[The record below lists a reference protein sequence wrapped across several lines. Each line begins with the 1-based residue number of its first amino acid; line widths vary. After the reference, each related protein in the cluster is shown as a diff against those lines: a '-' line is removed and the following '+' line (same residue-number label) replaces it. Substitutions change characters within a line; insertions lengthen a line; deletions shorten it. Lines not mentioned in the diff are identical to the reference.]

1 MFLCITYAY
10 FIPSAKVLWAC
21 INIAVKIE
29 TTDAEGRIRTKNSGD
44 NLCYANHLVIMP

>member
-10 FIPSAKVLWAC
+10 LIPSAKVLWAC

-29 TTDAEGRIRTKNSGD
+29 TTDAEGRIRTKNSVND
-44 NLCYANHLVIMP
+44 SCYANHLAIMP

>member
-29 TTDAEGRIRTKNSGD
+29 TTDAEGRIRTKNSGEES
-44 NLCYANHLVIMP
+44 CYDIHLAIMP

>member
-1 MFLCITYAY
+1 MFLYITYAY

-44 NLCYANHLVIMP
+44 GLCYTNHLSIMP